1 MQRSRMRTRWVLLI
15 IAGVALALAFAGR
28 AMLDRVPGG
37 PGDELAAIESLMAI
51 APVHLRSSLS
61 DIELLDIEVRANS
74 SAKVQ
79 YVHDH
84 LYDVVFIYRR
94 GGETRT
100 ITAPYGL
107 NAGAWITPTK
117 VEILARDESALV
129 VSR

>member
-1 MQRSRMRTRWVLLI
+1 MQRSRMRTRWVLLT
-15 IAGVALALAFAGR
+15 IAGVALAFAGR

-37 PGDELAAIESLMAI
+37 PSDELAAIESLMAI

-74 SAKVQ
+74 SAEVQ

-94 GGETRT
+94 DGQTRT

-107 NAGAWITPTK
+107 NAGAWITPTR